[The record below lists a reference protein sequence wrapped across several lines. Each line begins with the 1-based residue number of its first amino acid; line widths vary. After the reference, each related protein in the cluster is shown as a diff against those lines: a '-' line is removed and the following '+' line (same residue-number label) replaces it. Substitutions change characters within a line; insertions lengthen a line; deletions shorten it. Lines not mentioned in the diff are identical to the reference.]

1 MRLMTLQKLILF
13 TGLLLAVVSSGPT
26 CLSQETK
33 KLTADEVITSHLES
47 IGTAEA
53 RSAFKSL
60 VAQGVVE
67 VTIRVGGGGKGKGG
81 AVMASQGPMSLI
93 GFRFGQE
100 ASDEKIA
107 FNGQKLTL
115 GELRPGLRSPFGDF
129 VRTHDVLFRAGLLG
143 GTLSTA
149 WPFLDA
155 NGQKGKLR
163 SLGTKNL
170 KDRKAYVLGYE
181 PRNGGN
187 LDIKFYFDMETF
199 QHLRTEYQQ
208 EFVAPTVTNPEKAAR
223 QKGTRFKLTEDF
235 SDFRR
240 EGSVLLPHTYK
251 IQFTIETESHPLM
264 QDWVVTLSQF
274 VINKT
279 LDPKQ
284 FDLTAK

>member
-1 MRLMTLQKLILF
+1 MRLMTIQKLILF
-13 TGLLLAVVSSGPT
+13 TGLFLAVVSSGPT
-26 CLSQETK
+26 CLAQETK
-33 KLTADEVITSHLES
+33 KLTADEVIASHLES

-81 AVMASQGPMSLI
+81 AVMASQGPMSLM
-93 GFRFGQE
+93 GFIFGQE
-100 ASDEKIA
+100 ASNDKIA

-115 GELRPGLRSPFGDF
+115 GELRPGLRSPFSDF
-129 VRTHDVLFRAGLLG
+129 VLKNDVLLREGLLG

-155 NGQKGKLR
+155 NGRKGKLR
-163 SLGTKNL
+163 SLGTKTL

-181 PRNGGN
+181 PRNSNN
-187 LDIKFYFDMETF
+187 LDIKLYFDAETF

-208 EFVAPTVTNPEKAAR
+208 EFVAPTVTNPDKAAR
-223 QKGTRFKLTEDF
+223 QKGTRFKLTEEF

-240 EGSVLLPHTYK
+240 EGPVVVPHAYK
-251 IQFTIETESHPLM
+251 IQFTIEAESHPLM

-279 LDPKQ
+279 LDAKQ
-284 FDLTAK
+284 FDLTAP

>member
-1 MRLMTLQKLILF
+1 MTLQKLVLF
-13 TGLLLAVVSSGPT
+13 TGLLLAVVCSGPT

-33 KLTADEVITSHLES
+33 KLTADEVIASHLES

-170 KDRKAYVLGYE
+170 KARKAYVLGYE

-240 EGSVLLPHTYK
+240 EGSVVLPHTYK

-284 FDLTAK
+284 FDLTAQ

>member
-1 MRLMTLQKLILF
+1 MRLMTLQKLTLI
-13 TGLLLAVVSSGPT
+13 TGLFLAVVSNGPT
-26 CLSQETK
+26 CLAQETK
-33 KLTADEVITSHLES
+33 KLTADEVIASHLES

-67 VTIRVGGGGKGKGG
+67 VTIRVGGSGSGKGG
-81 AVMASQGPMSLI
+81 AVMASQGPMSLM
-93 GFRFGQE
+93 GFIFGQD
-100 ASDEKIA
+100 ASNEKIA

-115 GELRPGLRSPFGDF
+115 GELRPGLRSPFSDF
-129 VRTHDVLFRAGLLG
+129 VQKNDVLFRDGLLG

-149 WPFLDA
+149 WPFLAA
-155 NGQKGKLR
+155 NGRKGKLR
-163 SLGTKNL
+163 SLGTKNI

-187 LDIKFYFDMETF
+187 LDIKLYFDAETF

-208 EFVAPTVTNPEKAAR
+208 EFVAPTVTNPDKAAR
-223 QKGTRFKLTEDF
+223 QKGTRFKLTEEF

-240 EGSVLLPHTYK
+240 ESSVVLPHTYK
-251 IQFTIETESHPLM
+251 IQFTIEAESHPLL

-279 LDPKQ
+279 LDAKQ
-284 FDLTAK
+284 FDLTAP